1 VLYRRLCHEK
11 KTKHIDIKLLVEILL
26 RDGVDRSKFV
36 DAGVIYK
43 NVELP
48 VVPNRGIDNTLC
60 FGSL

>member
-1 VLYRRLCHEK
+1 MLYRRLCHEK
-11 KTKHIDIKLLVEILL
+11 KTKHIDIKLLVEMLL

-36 DAGVIYK
+36 DAVAIYK

-48 VVPNRGIDNTLC
+48 VVPNCGIDNTLW